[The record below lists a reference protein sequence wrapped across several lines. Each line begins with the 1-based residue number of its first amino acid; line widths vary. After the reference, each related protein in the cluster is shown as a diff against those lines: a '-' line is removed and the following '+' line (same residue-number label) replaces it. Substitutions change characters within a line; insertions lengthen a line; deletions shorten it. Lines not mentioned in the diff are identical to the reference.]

1 MASSDFPVWGKLP
14 CRHGLQHPAGQH
26 GGNPGFEHSREVCG
40 HHLQTPVDQDED
52 SPFLAFVPQPAEPA
66 SPMRHW
72 KSHWGRGTRA
82 RARLA
87 RAGGQAL
94 CERESLFH
102 FAPGLLPSWIH
113 HQHPLQ
119 PEFCFRVQLQVA
131 VRWSRNAARRHMTTF
146 STASQSVGFTLAM
159 TDCFSLSR
167 CRQPNKTAPDRPT
180 ISAIEKVGRPPSPKH
195 HRIPERRVHCFH
207 RRYEPPRIPRP

>member
-72 KSHWGRGTRA
+72 KSHWGRGTRG
-82 RARLA
+82 LP
-87 RAGGQAL
+87 GGT
-94 CERESLFH
+94 CEWEVLFH
-102 FAPGLLPSWIH
+102 LRQACSPVGSIIGILCNLSFVSVPSCKLRFAGP
-113 HQHPLQ
+113 
-119 PEFCFRVQLQVA
+119 RM
-131 VRWSRNAARRHMTTF
+131 RRGD
-146 STASQSVGFTLAM
+146 A
-159 TDCFSLSR
+159 
-167 CRQPNKTAPDRPT
+167 
-180 ISAIEKVGRPPSPKH
+180 
-195 HRIPERRVHCFH
+195 
-207 RRYEPPRIPRP
+207 